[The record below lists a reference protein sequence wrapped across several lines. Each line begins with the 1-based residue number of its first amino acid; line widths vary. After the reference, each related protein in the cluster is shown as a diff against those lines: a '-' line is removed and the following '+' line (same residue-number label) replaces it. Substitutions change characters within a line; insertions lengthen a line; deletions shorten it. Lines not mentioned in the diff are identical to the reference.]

1 MAWQLLAAALPSVA
15 QAAGQYINRPREEEF
30 KPQTGYMK
38 KYLSHLRGRQAD
50 RDVYHMAMRPALR
63 AIGGQSRKMQR
74 QIGYQTERA
83 GVSGS
88 GIEAQQRLTAGQM
101 TMGAMQEASEKA
113 TAAQMV
119 ESRRLGDTAAD
130 VTAKIGAEE
139 ERASQAYKTAK
150 SQWGRQMVSTG
161 LQAAGALAGQ
171 GISQGIQNKESLA
184 FGTEHLGAEKVK
196 SMTAA
201 GVSPDDI
208 KQIAQEQYKA
218 ELYWTGKLGEGTL
231 DQYLSQKY
239 LDVEGAGDGADT
251 DPSAGVTE
259 DEPVV
264 EPKVVTDNAAEG
276 ETRQSYQERLRKGHE
291 EELAAAKAEEEQYVV
306 DSETMVEKEDNKWYP
321 GKKLLEHRKKRIE
334 EGKWVAGELLTEAGR
349 ERASDRRQT
358 EEARLSGFSS
368 PEEQRLAEEY
378 AFAEEQ
384 RLAEEERKAA
394 EESLQ
399 LDESRRAR
407 ISDPEY
413 FLKEGK
419 GLTKE
424 KTLEVFRKSKG
435 EAGKELREKE
445 MLAKRKKEIYEKGT
459 EEQKR
464 AFSELEKK
472 EIKTIKGVD
481 YYVDEKGEPIA
492 SIVPLTA
499 AEKFE
504 KMTPFEKYV
513 YRTEKSGGV
522 QYFKTEEEWL
532 AGKDKHRKLHGKPSE
547 EAQVVPE
554 VSDVPESAEQVIEY
568 QTSTMTHEQKIEQN
582 QELKKEMGSDYEKR
596 KGETYAQWKERRK
609 QYYINWKKR
618 TK

>member
-1 MAWQLLAAALPSVA
+1 MAWQLLAAALPYAA

-50 RDVYHMAMRPALR
+50 REVYHMAMRPALR

-208 KQIAQEQYKA
+208 KQIAQDQYKA

-251 DPSAGVTE
+251 DPSAGVQE
-259 DEPVV
+259 
-264 EPKVVTDNAAEG
+264 VVTDNA
-276 ETRQSYQERLRKGHE
+276 
-291 EELAAAKAEEEQYVV
+291 
-306 DSETMVEKEDNKWYP
+306 
-321 GKKLLEHRKKRIE
+321 
-334 EGKWVAGELLTEAGR
+334 
-349 ERASDRRQT
+349 
-358 EEARLSGFSS
+358 
-368 PEEQRLAEEY
+368 
-378 AFAEEQ
+378 
-384 RLAEEERKAA
+384 KAA
-394 EESLQ
+394 EEAA
-399 LDESRRAR
+399 RVTAARAR
-407 ISDPEY
+407 QEELLKGDEAELASLEEIGETTSGVDPRSLIGAEAD
-413 FLKEGK
+413 KEGSLAALQRFLP
-419 GLTKE
+419 GG
-424 KTLEVFRKSKG
+424 KTGKRQMT
-435 EAGKELREKE
+435 GKEYDELIKSRQQVVLREE
-445 MLAKRKKEIYEKGT
+445 A
-459 EEQKR
+459 
-464 AFSELEKK
+464 
-472 EIKTIKGVD
+472 
-481 YYVDEKGEPIA
+481 IA
-492 SIVPLTA
+492 SIDNISSTGLTLSKRHLKKYLDSDDQHIKKA
-499 AEKFE
+499 AEGKLKEVLKYE
-504 KMTPFEKYV
+504 KKWNKKQEKI
-513 YRTEKSGGV
+513 EKKRKEDLKEAMEGEGSL
-522 QYFKTEEEWL
+522 FKKAQEAGYKGTYWDWL
-532 AGKDKHRKLHGKPSE
+532 YEQKPE
-547 EAQVVPE
+547 D
-554 VSDVPESAEQVIEY
+554 VSDLDMQFYKKVNRYPLNRETAVTEDVTEAVTEDVTEDVKESARGY
-568 QTSTMTHEQKIEQN
+568 QTETMTNEEKIKQN
-582 QELKKEMGSDYEKR
+582 EELKKVMGSDYEKR
-596 KGETYAQWKERRK
+596 KGETYAQWFARRK
-609 QYYINWKKR
+609 QYFIDWYALEADPVVK
-618 TK
+618 

>member
-1 MAWQLLAAALPSVA
+1 MAWQLLAAALPYAA

-218 ELYWTGKLGEGTL
+218 ELYWTGKLGEGAVNEEL
-231 DQYLSQKY
+231 ELKY
-239 LDVEGAGDGADT
+239 GAGDGADT
-251 DPSAGVTE
+251 DPSASVTE
-259 DEPVV
+259 DGSVV

-291 EELAAAKAEEEQYVV
+291 EELAAA
-306 DSETMVEKEDNKWYP
+306 
-321 GKKLLEHRKKRIE
+321 
-334 EGKWVAGELLTEAGR
+334 
-349 ERASDRRQT
+349 
-358 EEARLSGFSS
+358 
-368 PEEQRLAEEY
+368 
-378 AFAEEQ
+378 
-384 RLAEEERKAA
+384 
-394 EESLQ
+394 
-399 LDESRRAR
+399 
-407 ISDPEY
+407 
-413 FLKEGK
+413 
-419 GLTKE
+419 
-424 KTLEVFRKSKG
+424 
-435 EAGKELREKE
+435 
-445 MLAKRKKEIYEKGT
+445 
-459 EEQKR
+459 
-464 AFSELEKK
+464 
-472 EIKTIKGVD
+472 
-481 YYVDEKGEPIA
+481 
-492 SIVPLTA
+492 
-499 AEKFE
+499 
-504 KMTPFEKYV
+504 
-513 YRTEKSGGV
+513 
-522 QYFKTEEEWL
+522 
-532 AGKDKHRKLHGKPSE
+532 
-547 EAQVVPE
+547 
-554 VSDVPESAEQVIEY
+554 
-568 QTSTMTHEQKIEQN
+568 
-582 QELKKEMGSDYEKR
+582 
-596 KGETYAQWKERRK
+596 
-609 QYYINWKKR
+609 
-618 TK
+618 